1 MKHPGRRSQL
11 RQRVVSSCVGLLT
24 KPLGN
29 YVQRVPNDIEKLKK
43 ILQKGDVLL
52 VEGDQRVSQV
62 IRYLTQSSWSHS
74 ALFIGDEL
82 LRGDPRLASEIT
94 QRFGSEARHLL
105 VEAVVGEGVVVSPI
119 AKYKS
124 FNIRLCRPRSLH
136 RGDVEKV
143 IAHAI
148 AHLGDC
154 YDVRHV
160 LDLARYFFPVSVVPR
175 RWRKAALH
183 FGSGSEREV
192 ICSSMIAKA
201 FHIVG
206 YPITPQVTF
215 APNGAAHPWWH
226 RFVARNGHRPVAR
239 FHRQDPALITPR
251 DFDLSPYFE
260 IVKFNHLAD
269 PRFDYRSIV
278 WEGEESVA
286 RAANGNGNGNGHPA
300 NGSSNGKHVER
311 VEVRDHTSSERA
323 RPRQSRLV

>member
-1 MKHPGRRSQL
+1 MKHPGRRSRL
-11 RQRVVSSCVGLLT
+11 RQSVVSSCVRLLT

-74 ALFIGDEL
+74 AIFIGDEL
-82 LRGDPRLASEIT
+82 LRGDPRLAIEMA

-105 VEAVVGEGVVVSPI
+105 IEAVVGEGVVVSPI
-119 AKYKS
+119 AKYRS
-124 FNIRLCRPRSLH
+124 FNIRVCRPRGLH

-143 IAHAI
+143 LAHTI
-148 AHLGDC
+148 SHLGDC

-183 FGSGSEREV
+183 FGSGSDREV

-201 FHIVG
+201 FHLVG
-206 YPITPQVTF
+206 YPITPQVTLQ
-215 APNGAAHPWWH
+215 PNGASHPWWH
-226 RFVARNGHRPVAR
+226 RLVSRNGHRPLAR

-278 WEGEESVA
+278 WEGDEP
-286 RAANGNGNGNGHPA
+286 AAIGSNGNGRPSNGN
-300 NGSSNGKHVER
+300 SNGDNGRHVEA
-311 VEVRDHTSSERA
+311 RDHAPPERA
-323 RPRQSRLV
+323 RLSGR